1 MKTLTN
7 WVPLL
12 QEARTRAG
20 LSQRE
25 LARRAGTAQSVV
37 ARVERGQTSPTV
49 ETLSRLMAATGF
61 NIDMKLVSRPTADPL
76 IEAFKRDIDRSLL
89 RRNLEKTVD
98 ERVRSLQALS
108 RLADEAR
115 RAGRLARSKR

>member
-1 MKTLTN
+1 MQTLAN
-7 WVPLL
+7 WAPLL
-12 QEARTRAG
+12 REARTRAG

-37 ARVERGQTSPTV
+37 ARVERGQTSPTLD
-49 ETLSRLMAATGF
+49 TLARLLAAAGF
-61 NIDMKLVSRPTADPL
+61 NIGVELVSRPTADPL

-108 RLADEAR
+108 SLADEAR
-115 RAGRLARSKR
+115 RAGRIARSKR